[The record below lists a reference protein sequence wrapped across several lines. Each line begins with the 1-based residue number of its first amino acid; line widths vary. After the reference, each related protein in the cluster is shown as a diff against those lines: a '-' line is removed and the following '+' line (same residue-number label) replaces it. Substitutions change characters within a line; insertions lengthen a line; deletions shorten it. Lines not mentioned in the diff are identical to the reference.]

1 MAKKRTKELN
11 EILQQVRDLAVQYY
25 DLTGKPL
32 GVTGELAE
40 FEAARLLGLDLA
52 EARQSGFDASRRVG
66 SRIQRVEIK
75 GRRVVGALKPGSR
88 VGAIRLDR
96 VWDVVLLVLLDE
108 QFRPTE
114 ILEAKRGPI
123 ERELTK
129 PGSKARNERGQLSV
143 SQFRRAAKRV
153 WSR

>member
-1 MAKKRTKELN
+1 MSMPNHKKLTKVLR
-11 EILQQVRDLAVQYY
+11 QVRDLAVEYY
-25 DLTGKPL
+25 ELTGKPL
-32 GVTGELAE
+32 GVTGEIAE
-40 FEAARLLGLDLA
+40 YEAARLLGLELA

-66 SRIQRVEIK
+66 SRTQRVEIK

-123 ERELTK
+123 ERELTR

-153 WSR
+153 WPT